1 MPLKVGSKVLIQ
13 DTSADCPSGRGVVM
27 EVNAN
32 KTECLV
38 LYDDGYE
45 ATRGW
50 FSVDLLDG
58 VKETEPPHPL
68 PERGPRTQ
76 GDALRRINAVLA
88 AALVDIDDYLA
99 HPQLVG
105 NLRAI
110 PEVRGG
116 VADAL
121 ETVRWLQR
129 VDSWQEKKV

>member
-1 MPLKVGSKVLIQ
+1 MKIK
-13 DTSADCPSGRGVVM
+13 
-27 EVNAN
+27 
-32 KTECLV
+32 
-38 LYDDGYE
+38 
-45 ATRGW
+45 
-50 FSVDLLDG
+50 
-58 VKETEPPHPL
+58 
-68 PERGPRTQ
+68 PEQEPRTQ

-105 NLRAI
+105 NLHFI

-129 VDSWQEKKV
+129 VTAGQEKKV